1 MSTNAIETTF
11 RGDGI
16 YNTEPYHIEKYV
28 VPGAVAV
35 TLLFI
40 FPWYLLGGSALD
52 GVDLGTTIIATL
64 AIGHLIESLKV
75 YQWGRKVRENFRIF
89 NAQVEGL
96 LAADGIEAKVLD
108 QAKAILFSQLNTS
121 EGSGFA
127 WNLVRW
133 QKMTVFA
140 ILLFL
145 SAIEWF
151 LFGILAILEWKE
163 LNPFTPTF
171 HIVVLKEWAPPWSL
185 VVSELILVSAM
196 VVTAWYVYKY
206 GLDRQIRNNGFLF
219 QLFLKYRGQIVKQ
232 LKKKV
237 SGGENQA

>member
-1 MSTNAIETTF
+1 
-11 RGDGI
+11 
-16 YNTEPYHIEKYV
+16 
-28 VPGAVAV
+28 
-35 TLLFI
+35 
-40 FPWYLLGGSALD
+40 
-52 GVDLGTTIIATL
+52 
-64 AIGHLIESLKV
+64 
-75 YQWGRKVRENFRIF
+75 
-89 NAQVEGL
+89 
-96 LAADGIEAKVLD
+96 
-108 QAKAILFSQLNTS
+108 
-121 EGSGFA
+121 
-127 WNLVRW
+127 
-133 QKMTVFA
+133 MTVFA